1 MPLSGATPTL
11 ISDTRVLCDTAT
23 ISVARAD
30 AGATGAGIRATTE
43 GDQQAGYQCEAR
55 PAHGFHSIAFR
66 NRLLCRFALMIV
78 LFDLACA
85 HTWVFAYADERDTAD
100 E

>member
-1 MPLSGATPTL
+1 MAG
-11 ISDTRVLCDTAT
+11 
-23 ISVARAD
+23 AD
-30 AGATGAGIRATTE
+30 ASLVIPVSARKVQCGGLVINTTE
-43 GDQQAGYQCEAR
+43 GDQQAGYQCEAC

-66 NRLLCRFALMIV
+66 NRLFCRFALLIV

-85 HTWVFAYADERDTAD
+85 HAWFFAYADERDRAD